1 VLLIKYREPPLTL
14 EKSSRLITFLHHF
27 LKVIPIIP
35 TTTTIHK
42 ISFPLGTLVEDMI
55 LTLSTQQPAIW
66 IISIQFLLSCLR
78 SASQQ
83 YIYQAGVTTPVILSV
98 IKHVLLE
105 FTKLPSTSMTLIQE
119 KCFSVG
125 KELLDLFLIRDH
137 TTVEDT
143 STQQKFNAIGTIS
156 YYDVIHSV
164 SLGSRTMKKMAYVSF
179 VCLYIVSRVIW
190 ALFKCNEHSCNYST
204 TTFHCQS

>member
-1 VLLIKYREPPLTL
+1 MKVLLIKYREPPLTL
-14 EKSSRLITFLHHF
+14 EKASRLITFLHHF

-35 TTTTIHK
+35 VTQTHK
-42 ISFPLGTLVEDMI
+42 ITFPLGKLVEDMT

-78 SASQQ
+78 SAPQQ

-105 FTKLPSTSMTLIQE
+105 LTRLPFTAMTSMQE

-125 KELLDLFLIRDH
+125 KELLDLFLIREH
-137 TTVEDT
+137 TSEETAP
-143 STQQKFNAIGTIS
+143 QQKFSAIGTIS

-164 SLGSRTMKKMAYVSF
+164 SCSSKQ
-179 VCLYIVSRVIW
+179 
-190 ALFKCNEHSCNYST
+190 T
-204 TTFHCQS
+204 TTRKADLI

>member
-27 LKVIPIIP
+27 LKAIPIIP
-35 TTTTIHK
+35 STGTQK
-42 ISFPLGTLVEDMI
+42 ITFPLGTLVEDMT

-78 SASQQ
+78 SAPQQ
-83 YIYQAGVTTPVILSV
+83 HIYQAGVTTPVILSV

-105 FTKLPSTSMTLIQE
+105 LTRLPSTNMTPIQE

-125 KELLDLFLIRDH
+125 KELMDLFLIRDH
-137 TTVEDT
+137 TIEDT
-143 STQQKFNAIGTIS
+143 QKFNSIGTIS

-164 SLGSRTMKKMAYVSF
+164 SL
-179 VCLYIVSRVIW
+179 
-190 ALFKCNEHSCNYST
+190 
-204 TTFHCQS
+204 